1 MILKIS
7 SSSTSQMIKLSLTVK
22 TDDVISAT
30 RDVDLHGR
38 LRVVQG
44 WTIIDTII
52 VIRGDWL

>member
-1 MILKIS
+1 
-7 SSSTSQMIKLSLTVK
+7 MIKLSLTVK
-22 TDDVISAT
+22 TDDVTSAT